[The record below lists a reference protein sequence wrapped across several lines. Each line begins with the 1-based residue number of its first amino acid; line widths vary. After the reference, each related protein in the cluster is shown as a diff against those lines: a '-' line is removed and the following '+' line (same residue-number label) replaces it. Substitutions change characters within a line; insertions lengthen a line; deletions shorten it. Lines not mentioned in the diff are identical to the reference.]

1 MERGCRRLISP
12 PLPLHMVEREV
23 GRVRLRKAQTAK

>member
-12 PLPLHMVEREV
+12 PLPLRMVEREV
-23 GRVRLRKAQTAK
+23 ERVRLRKAQAIK

>member
-12 PLPLHMVEREV
+12 LLPLHMVEREV
-23 GRVRLRKAQTAK
+23 GRVRLRKTQTIK

>member
-23 GRVRLRKAQTAK
+23 GRVRLRQAQAIK